1 MASTVEKIEGV
12 EKISAGEQ
20 INDFLQKNRRAL
32 AFILA
37 AVVVLVIAFVAVLS
51 VRDALN
57 AKALAAVAEFNR
69 RYEALRLD
77 INEESKAGEV
87 EALLEELAAF
97 EAKTG
102 GFAAAR
108 AYAISAGIYGDK
120 KDWAEAGKAWTAAAR
135 AAPKSYLAPA
145 ALYNAAVAAEEQE
158 NIDGA
163 IALYN
168 ESLAYG
174 VDFSAGPRAQFSIGR
189 LEEGRNNKEAA
200 LEAYRA
206 LVSKWPNEA
215 IWPSLAQSRIII
227 LGSP

>member
-1 MASTVEKIEGV
+1 MASAAEKIEKT
-12 EKISAGEQ
+12 EKISAGER

-32 AFILA
+32 VVMFATAALLVAAFIA
-37 AVVVLVIAFVAVLS
+37 ALS
-51 VRDALN
+51 VRNALTS
-57 AKALAAVAEFNR
+57 KALRAVAEFGR
-69 RYEALRLD
+69 RYEALRFD
-77 INEESKAGEV
+77 ITEESKAGEV

-97 EAKTG
+97 EVKTG
-102 GFAAAR
+102 GFPAAR
-108 AYAISAGIYGDK
+108 AHTISAGIYGDR
-120 KDWAEAGKAWTAAAR
+120 KDWAGAEKAWTAAAR

-158 NIDGA
+158 NIGGA

-174 VDFSAGPRAQFSIGR
+174 GDFSASPRAQFSIGR
-189 LEEGRNNKEAA
+189 LEEGRNNREAA

-215 IWPSLAQSRIII
+215 VWASLAQSRIII
-227 LGSP
+227 LGSQ